1 MPPWIFLDACNER
14 SKITAL
20 QAASPPPT
28 ASKFDLLK
36 ATLEGSES
44 RLVLDGELGAYLGS
58 IVRVRD
64 HPVPP
69 GLHAT
74 LREYQV
80 GLLFWLCRQ
89 ALTRERIVPSAG
101 MPHGCTVLQLRTA

>member
-1 MPPWIFLDACNER
+1 MNQECLR
-14 SKITAL
+14 TAT

-44 RLVLDGELGAYLGS
+44 RLVLDGELSSYLGS

-64 HPVPP
+64 HAVPP
-69 GLHAT
+69 SLRAQ

-80 GLLFWLCRQ
+80 G
-89 ALTRERIVPSAG
+89 S
-101 MPHGCTVLQLRTA
+101 